1 MRHQRHRPT
10 HFVDKG
16 PIAVQ
21 GAASPWYNQATNA
34 TRTLKAAEDVDGVTN
49 RLSAS
54 PMGGSTMPFLRRDGE
69 TGGFASGG
77 GGSDGADLDDTG
89 ANIQDVNM
97 NDLYFDRV
105 SITEVL
111 QDVPLPELI
120 VVPAGWKQWKQWK
133 AKYRDVREL
142 LHPINTS
149 LHGTLLSPVSTTPLC
164 HH

>member
-1 MRHQRHRPT
+1 M
-10 HFVDKG
+10 
-16 PIAVQ
+16 
-21 GAASPWYNQATNA
+21 
-34 TRTLKAAEDVDGVTN
+34 TN

-54 PMGGSTMPFLRRDGE
+54 PVGGSVMPFLRRDGE
-69 TGGFASGG
+69 TEGFASGG
-77 GGSDGADLDDTG
+77 GSSEGAEADLDDTG

-111 QDVPLPELI
+111 QDIPLPELI
-120 VVPAGWKQWKQWK
+120 VVPAGWKQWK

-149 LHGTLLSPVSTTPLC
+149 LHGTLLSPVSTTPPY